1 MKYFVWLVL
10 CLIWGTTWLFIKVG
24 LEEIPPFTF
33 ALLRF
38 IVSIIIVGSIIL
50 VSRIGLP
57 ANARD
62 WRLLAITGV
71 LQFSINYS
79 LVFWS
84 ELHISSG
91 LAAVLQAM
99 IPVFGLILA
108 AVYLPEEK
116 ITMLKIAALGIGVAG
131 VGVIFYEQLSI
142 ESTMAFA
149 GSVAIVIGAF
159 AAAQASIL
167 TKAKGGNMHPAIL
180 LFGQM
185 VCGIGPI
192 FVIVFLREGNPF
204 NLNIT
209 FSGIFSI
216 MYLAVLGTVVSF
228 WLYYWLLSR
237 IESTKAMT
245 IALVT
250 PLVAVVCGN
259 LFLGEKLRTQTIA
272 GGALI
277 LASVGLIV
285 FRKKFKIISDKS
297 GAASV

>member
-38 IVSIIIVGSIIL
+38 IVSIIIVGAIIL

-192 FVIVFLREGNPF
+192 LVIVFLREGNPL

>member
-1 MKYFVWLVL
+1 MKYIVWLVL

-38 IVSIIIVGSIIL
+38 IVSIIIVGAIIL